1 MGIISKIIL
10 KGADQFYKKGSKL
23 IPKDKLV
30 KKVLSGETGSPFKFI
45 DDTGVKPIYR
55 NITDSVGTEKKKLKE
70 VGKKIS
76 EEFKKKGFSG
86 GGIAKRGLGR
96 AFLKGKK

>member
-10 KGADQFYKKGSKL
+10 KGADKFYKKGSKL
-23 IPKDKLV
+23 IPKDKLT
-30 KKVLSGETGSPFKFI
+30 KKILSGETGSPFQFI

-76 EEFKKKGFSG
+76 EEFKQKEFSG

>member
-1 MGIISKIIL
+1 MGIISKVLI
-10 KGADQFYKKGSKL
+10 KGADKFFKKGNKL
-23 IPKDKLV
+23 VPKDKLV
-30 KKVLSGETGSPFKFI
+30 KKVLSGETGSPFKVI

-55 NITDSVGTEKKKLKE
+55 NITDAVGTEKKKLKE
-70 VGKKIS
+70 IGKKIS
-76 EEFKKKGFSG
+76 EEFRKKGFSG